1 MIITH
6 NFWYKKDIY
15 EKAGW
20 GKLIAILDGLLVS
33 ALITTFTIIW
43 VIIKYDPFLML
54 DRKPDVLSI
63 ESMSTWMEQSG
74 YIVVHPDTSKLK
86 IADDGIVIYKTSYA
100 QAEYFEFEDSKAA
113 QSCYIMLINNISDKY
128 EDNESL
134 QVDVEDKYTGIKVD
148 NAYYYLKVKGNH
160 LLYIWTQKGFVDS
173 VNELISD
180 IPF

>member
-1 MIITH
+1 MITTYNFSCEKEIHEKGGFGKIT
-6 NFWYKKDIY
+6 
-15 EKAGW
+15 
-20 GKLIAILDGLLVS
+20 AILNGLLIS
-33 ALITTFTIIW
+33 AVILTLVVIW
-43 VIIKYDPFLML
+43 VIIKYDPFLMCN
-54 DRKPDVLSI
+54 RKPDVLSI

-100 QAEYFEFEDSKAA
+100 QAEYFEFEDNKAA

-128 EDNESL
+128 KDNESL
-134 QVDVEDKYTGIKVD
+134 QVDAEDKYTGIKVD